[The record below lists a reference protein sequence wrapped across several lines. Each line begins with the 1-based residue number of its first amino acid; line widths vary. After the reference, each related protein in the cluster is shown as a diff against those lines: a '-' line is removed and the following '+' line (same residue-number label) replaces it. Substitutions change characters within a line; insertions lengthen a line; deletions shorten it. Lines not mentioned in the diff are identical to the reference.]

1 MEMWRAMQ
9 ILWWDKIQNILYKM
23 GENVKSHANV
33 LQKLVDQT
41 KEKSFQSIQGFP
53 ILLKLSWLNFSF
65 LK

>member
-1 MEMWRAMQ
+1 
-9 ILWWDKIQNILYKM
+9 M

-41 KEKSFQSIQGFP
+41 EEKSFQSIQAFP
-53 ILLKLSWLNFSF
+53 ILLKHSWLNFSF

>member
-1 MEMWRAMQ
+1 
-9 ILWWDKIQNILYKM
+9 M

-41 KEKSFQSIQGFP
+41 EEKSFQSIQGFP

-65 LK
+65 LKEIYLEAIGLIWRGGWTG